1 LSKAEGSMIAI
12 NDIKQQARQT
22 GITTFEV
29 YTAASQA
36 LTTQDELINVGVL
49 GASYQSV
56 FKAISNLN
64 NALDHLSITIEKPEQ
79 KQLIGNLKGATK
91 IAQMALDLIEQ
102 SDLKTE
108 LSKLTE
114 KINEELSFTKEI
126 LHDLIK
132 VHIEH
137 PKLPPIQYSDEVIK
151 AFRETLTVDDILKEQ
166 AHKKMDKAKMD
177 AVIKRMDI
185 QDPINELL
193 KELN

>member
-1 LSKAEGSMIAI
+1 MIAI

-36 LTTQDELINVGVL
+36 LTTQDELINVG
-49 GASYQSV
+49 ASYQRI

-64 NALDHLSITIEKPEQ
+64 NVLDQLSITIEKPEQ
-79 KQLIGNLKGATK
+79 KQLIGNLTGATK

-108 LSKLTE
+108 LSQLTE
-114 KINEELSFTKEI
+114 QIKDELSFTKEV

-137 PKLPPIQYSDEVIK
+137 PKLPPVQYSEEVIK
-151 AFRETLTVDDILKEQ
+151 MFRETLTVDDILKEQ

-177 AVIKRMDI
+177 ALIKQMDI

-193 KELN
+193 EDLN